1 MIQSAHVIGMGR
13 LGRHLADRLEV
24 LGVAV
29 QRWNRS
35 PHPDVKPLSA
45 WAPDGA
51 DVVFLAVADDALP
64 ELALH
69 IGNDLP
75 ASTWLVHHAGSVP
88 RAVLGDRS
96 RNAVLWPPM
105 TFQTEVQPTW
115 DTLPMA
121 VDAEDPDFRQWA
133 RDLAPQSFDV
143 SDLQRRHLHLGAV
156 LLGNLTAAW
165 IGTVEVHLR
174 DMGLEP
180 SLLTPLVK
188 ASVDRALHGQA
199 LDSVT
204 GPAARNDRNTLLA
217 QQTLLDGA
225 DPDLAVLHARLT
237 QRILS
242 HHGHDPLPPFQAAPR
257 WD

>member
-13 LGRHLADRLEV
+13 LGRHLADRLEA
-24 LGVAV
+24 LGLAV

-35 PHPDVKPLSA
+35 AHPGAEPLA
-45 WAPDGA
+45 DWTPDDA
-51 DVVFLAVADDALP
+51 DAVFLAVADDALP
-64 ELALH
+64 ELAARMA
-69 IGNDLP
+69 DVLP

-88 RAVLGDRS
+88 RAVLGDRN

-105 TFQTEVQPTW
+105 TFQSDVLPSW
-115 DTLPMA
+115 DVLPMA
-121 VDAEDPDFRQWA
+121 VDAVDPGFRQWA
-133 RDLAPQSFDV
+133 RALAPQSFDV

-174 DMGLEP
+174 DVGLDP
-180 SLLTPLVK
+180 SMLSPLVK

-199 LDSVT
+199 LDTVT

-217 QQTLLDGA
+217 QQNLLHRA
-225 DPDLAVLHARLT
+225 NPDLADLHAQLT
-237 QRILS
+237 HRILS

-257 WD
+257 RD